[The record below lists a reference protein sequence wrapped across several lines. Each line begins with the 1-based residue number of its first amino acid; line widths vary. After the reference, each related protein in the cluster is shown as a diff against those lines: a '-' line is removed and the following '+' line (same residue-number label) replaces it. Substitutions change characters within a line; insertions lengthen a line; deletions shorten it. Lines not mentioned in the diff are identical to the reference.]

1 MLEAYAQALY
11 RLDALPLPAHTALRT
26 ALGRLPSACL
36 FRSNQLPQVDQ
47 IDALKRHTEEIF
59 SKIRETPVADRTAV
73 AHLLPILLTHLHSR
87 VSQLSRAASSVAPST
102 SRSTLAPSRH
112 VSDQLTRQAIFY
124 AFLEPAFALLRQL
137 EANEES
143 SLELKE
149 ESLRVRI
156 QLLKVVEAKQLYAS
170 ADIFADQLFEL
181 FKDSAQA
188 AQGALEIK
196 RLSDLSM
203 ELLLLI
209 RRLDEIAVEDAISD
223 VALKI
228 ATTTNPSDEQS
239 AVTREML
246 AMMCS
251 KATRSREVP
260 DFVNVLLAAKQAAI
274 KQQRLSSIEALQSCT
289 FSPWFFEN
297 HLAPALA
304 QFVVPEQTVPLVDSL
319 RVALLPHVQAATE
332 AAATTLKEGSDRKRR
347 RTSEAKRKANENN
360 VVSTESAQAIVL
372 MNLAAEV
379 MKSLALAQPVLTQAS
394 SAAKR
399 LYNEVALACMD
410 IGIENPS
417 SHDSG
422 PLAAAALELRA
433 SLANRQWKSSQDD
446 GTMDMDDAGADNG
459 AQDLSAWMDASL
471 DERFDAFEGL
481 LSDDSTH
488 AELRIMTHNTLLQ
501 RIDRDTRRGKTESPY
516 ARLLDNDHFGLMTSS
531 MPHRKAIEPPSFGV
545 HGCQKDAEVP
555 LLWTY
560 VAWRWLPLL
569 E

>member
-11 RLDALPLPAHTALRT
+11 RLDVLSLPTHTALRT

-59 SKIRETPVADRTAV
+59 SKIREAPAADRTAV
-73 AHLLPILLTHLHSR
+73 VHLLPILLTHLHSR

-124 AFLEPAFALLRQL
+124 AFLEPASALLRQL

-149 ESLRVRI
+149 ESLRVRM

-181 FKDSAQA
+181 FKDSVRA
-188 AQGALEIK
+188 AQGALEIEG
-196 RLSDLSM
+196 LSDLSM

-260 DFVNVLLAAKQAAI
+260 DFVNVLLAALQTAI
-274 KQQRLSSIEALQSCT
+274 KQQLLSSIEALQSCI

-304 QFVVPEQTVPLVDSL
+304 QFVVPEQTLPLIDSL
-319 RVALLPHVQAATE
+319 RVALLPHVQAATV
-332 AAATTLKEGSDRKRR
+332 AATTLKEGSDRKRR
-347 RTSEAKRKANENN
+347 RTSESKRKANENN

-379 MKSLALAQPVLTQAS
+379 MKSLALAEPVLTQAS

-399 LYNEVALACMD
+399 LYDEVAIACMD

-433 SLANRQWKSSQDD
+433 SLANRQWKSSQED

-516 ARLLDNDHFGLMTSS
+516 ARLLENDHFGLITSS
-531 MPHRKAIEPPSFGV
+531 MPRRKAIEPPSFGV